1 MWLNMITVLS
11 FERAAPYMEDP
22 MQIGSRNETFK
33 TKSFSKKYY
42 SVFVFAGSTLEAN
55 KGKSECKRK
64 CYNIVL
70 LTRGTMRTVLQV
82 SWDSRVFKN
91 WLTPGIRDA
100 WAAKIIAATKSSK
113 RRAIVLESSFLLS

>member
-1 MWLNMITVLS
+1 
-11 FERAAPYMEDP
+11 

-33 TKSFSKKYY
+33 AKSFSKKYH

-55 KGKSECKRK
+55 KGKSESKRK

-82 SWDSRVFKN
+82 S
-91 WLTPGIRDA
+91 
-100 WAAKIIAATKSSK
+100 
-113 RRAIVLESSFLLS
+113 